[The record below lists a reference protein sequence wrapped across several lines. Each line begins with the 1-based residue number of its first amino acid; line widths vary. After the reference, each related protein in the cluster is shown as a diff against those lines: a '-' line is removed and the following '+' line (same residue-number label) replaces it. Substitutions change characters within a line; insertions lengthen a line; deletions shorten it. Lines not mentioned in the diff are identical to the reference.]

1 MTHQT
6 LSLEKYWKLFPAT
19 LRMLL
24 MQLISIEKSGVEF
37 SQEVIVLIVSYQPH
51 TAFITF

>member
-19 LRMLL
+19 L
-24 MQLISIEKSGVEF
+24 SIDQSIDGG
-37 SQEVIVLIVSYQPH
+37 YQSTLYPAILH
-51 TAFITF
+51 SP

>member
-19 LRMLL
+19 LIKIQEDQANL
-24 MQLISIEKSGVEF
+24 KSRVVSGRTRVTD
-37 SQEVIVLIVSYQPH
+37 QEQAGLDC
-51 TAFITF
+51 ARN